1 MFPGSINKYFFSAQ
15 YIGADSDKCF
25 QEAELSQTYLKR
37 KISLTFT
44 DVPSEGIPVLAVCTP

>member
-1 MFPGSINKYFFSAQ
+1 MFSGSMIHYCKFKNY
-15 YIGADSDKCF
+15 
-25 QEAELSQTYLKR
+25 AELSQTYLKM